1 MFDKNYL
8 CNYYDYIKRGVIKVK
23 ISARFSV
30 AIHILSMLSIGKNTI
45 CTSELVA
52 SSVKTNPVVIRRVTG
67 MLKKAGFVNV
77 NLGYGGTTLLKPI
90 DQITLLDVYRAVD
103 VMKEGQLF
111 QIHENTELSCI
122 VGANIQNVLSIIF
135 KKVEISMEDVLASFT
150 IQDVVDDLIKKGTV
164 G

>member
-1 MFDKNYL
+1 MT
-8 CNYYDYIKRGVIKVK
+8 KVK

-30 AIHILSMLSIGKNTI
+30 AIHILSMLSVGKNTI

-52 SSVKTNPVVIRRVTG
+52 SSVNTNPVVIRRVTG
-67 MLKKAGFVNV
+67 MLKKAGLVNV
-77 NLGYGGTTLLKPI
+77 SLGYGGTTLLKPI

-103 VMKEGQLF
+103 VVKEGHLF

-122 VGANIQNVLSIIF
+122 VGANIQNVLAIIF

-150 IQDVVDDLIKKGTV
+150 IQDVVDDLIKKAH
-164 G
+164 